1 MNDSMGYYIAENIK
15 EKILAHDLSLENSN
29 VLIKGL
35 TFKENVNDIRNSKV
49 MDIIKYLKKE
59 NINVYLEDKH
69 VNNFE
74 LKKMYNYSLSNNIP
88 KVDVVV
94 FAVKHKEYYNMNI
107 EDLNNLYDNKYK
119 IVFDIHGI
127 FNKNELLERGFE
139 VWRL

>member
-1 MNDSMGYYIAENIK
+1 
-15 EKILAHDLSLENSN
+15 
-29 VLIKGL
+29 
-35 TFKENVNDIRNSKV
+35 
-49 MDIIKYLKKE
+49 
-59 NINVYLEDKH
+59 
-69 VNNFE
+69 
-74 LKKMYNYSLSNNIP
+74 MYNYSLSNNIP